1 MEVVNLFQA
10 INDQSSALSVSRC
23 LPRCGIR
30 WGDSK
35 SGGTWYT
42 NDVYCVV
49 HIIALHLSLYC
60 TYCIVL
66 SSPGRSGS
74 CCACVRVDLVDKQGH
89 ELEARNYQA
98 RPSQVLPGLPAAG
111 IPYPE

>member
-1 MEVVNLFQA
+1 MDVVNLFQA

-42 NDVYCVV
+42 RDIYFVIQIIYDCIARIIVF
-49 HIIALHLSLYC
+49 HI
-60 TYCIVL
+60 
-66 SSPGRSGS
+66 
-74 CCACVRVDLVDKQGH
+74 LV
-89 ELEARNYQA
+89 
-98 RPSQVLPGLPAAG
+98 
-111 IPYPE
+111 